1 MALSRE
7 VRCLVDDLE
16 AGMKVASPVYD
27 INGKMLLNANS
38 ILSEKHILLLR
49 KMLVAE
55 VGIWDKQRTNVI
67 TVETHWLGF
76 TEK

>member
-16 AGMKVASPVYD
+16 AGVKLSSPVYD
-27 INGKMLLNANS
+27 FNGKMLLNSNS

>member
-1 MALSRE
+1 
-7 VRCLVDDLE
+7 
-16 AGMKVASPVYD
+16 
-27 INGKMLLNANS
+27 MLLNSNS